1 MASIETRQTILLAY
15 TVPAG
20 GNSNAAGATQIEFP
34 VLRAC
39 KVTGLL
45 IRFYPGPELSLQ
57 LTPYVRFREERQGL
71 VPFAP
76 NGKQYID
83 GDDDTFPV
91 EVDMPA
97 PMGSHIGIG
106 YLNTDSVNAYDFR
119 VFAILYFGGHG

>member
-1 MASIETRQTILLAY
+1 MASMETRQTILLAY
-15 TVPAG
+15 TVPASG
-20 GNSNAAGATQIEFP
+20 DSNAAGATQVEFP

-57 LTPYVRFREERQGL
+57 LTPYVRYQQERQGL

-76 NGKQYID
+76 SGKQYID
-83 GDDDTFPV
+83 GDDDIIPF

-97 PMGSHIGIG
+97 RMGSYIGIG
-106 YLNTDSVNAYDFR
+106 YLNTDATNAYDFR
-119 VFAILYFGGHG
+119 VYATLYFGGHG